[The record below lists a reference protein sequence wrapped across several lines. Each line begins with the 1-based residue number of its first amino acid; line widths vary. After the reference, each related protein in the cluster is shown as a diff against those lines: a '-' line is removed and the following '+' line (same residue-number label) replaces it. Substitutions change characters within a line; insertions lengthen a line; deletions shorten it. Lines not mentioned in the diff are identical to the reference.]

1 MPPVKRQLQALL
13 AQLPPSGPA
22 RAGVLLALAIGS
34 VVAVSVP
41 VFFVLM
47 LVAMLK
53 GG

>member
-1 MPPVKRQLQALL
+1 VKRQLQALL

-22 RAGVLLALAIGS
+22 RAFVILALAIGS
-34 VVAVSVP
+34 IVAISVP

-47 LVAMLK
+47 LVALLR